1 MRSKVQF
8 YDIILEG
15 RLAMM
20 ANDYCII
27 NESANGFFWNATRK
41 LKAIQQAEK
50 MWVELINTT
59 NVLYPEFAEKSK
71 TFSIIS
77 SRVIPLT
84 IMKVS
89 KS

>member
-8 YDIILEG
+8 YDIVLES

-20 ANDYCII
+20 AKEYCIL
-27 NESANGFFWNATRK
+27 NEHANGNFWNPKNK
-41 LKAIQQAEK
+41 LSRIQQAEK
-50 MWVELINTT
+50 MWIELINKTDD
-59 NVLYPEFAEKSK
+59 LYPEFATKSK

-77 SRVIPLT
+77 TRVIPLV